1 MSWGIVERDNLSIA
15 DEKPMLVMGM
25 PSRTMYGAFNNKFP
39 TISNSLIVL
48 LFIYTMK
55 NLNKWDVIQ
64 TDEWLFVIIRK
75 EEESYECVKISDWW
89 FETLSSE
96 EVLQEDVKAVMEE

>member
-1 MSWGIVERDNLSIA
+1 
-15 DEKPMLVMGM
+15 
-25 PSRTMYGAFNNKFP
+25 
-39 TISNSLIVL
+39 
-48 LFIYTMK
+48 MK

-75 EEESYECVKISDWW
+75 ESIESYECVKISDWW

-96 EVLQEDVKAVMEE
+96 EVLQEDVKAVVER